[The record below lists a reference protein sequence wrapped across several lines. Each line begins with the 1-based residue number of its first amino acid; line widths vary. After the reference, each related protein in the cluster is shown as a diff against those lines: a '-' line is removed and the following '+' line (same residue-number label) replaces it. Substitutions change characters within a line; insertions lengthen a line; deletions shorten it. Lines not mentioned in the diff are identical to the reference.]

1 MHIFLNPDQN
11 GRNGMTL
18 EEFRF
23 NKFNREI
30 VLSSRNV
37 TAVKCQEWE
46 NHAMSYVTRCLR
58 EEDTFLS

>member
-1 MHIFLNPDQN
+1 MRNFLKTDQN

-23 NKFNREI
+23 NKLKREI
-30 VLSSRNV
+30 ELSNKNV

-46 NHAMSYVTRCLR
+46 DHPMSYAPHCLR
-58 EEDTFLS
+58 DEDKF